1 MAECHL
7 QISIECG
14 YDRWYLLSELGND
27 HTQQRIHGQDE
38 GFVRLG
44 GVYPMAY
51 HVLMKA
57 YLMVGNL
64 RIRHRDRIQTRLRK
78 HIHDNHR

>member
-1 MAECHL
+1 
-7 QISIECG
+7 
-14 YDRWYLLSELGND
+14 
-27 HTQQRIHGQDE
+27 
-38 GFVRLG
+38 
-44 GVYPMAY
+44 
-51 HVLMKA
+51 MKA